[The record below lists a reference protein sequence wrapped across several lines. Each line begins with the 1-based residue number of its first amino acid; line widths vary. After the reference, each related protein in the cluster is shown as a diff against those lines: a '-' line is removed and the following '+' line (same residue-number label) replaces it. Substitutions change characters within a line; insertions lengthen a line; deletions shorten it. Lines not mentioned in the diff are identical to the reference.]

1 MTTRVPPTEVTGLYG
16 SVVKRATRAMLGH
29 VPDSIGV
36 LWHHPAVFKD
46 LMGVGRKSE
55 KWDRLDPSLAT
66 FAQMASAAT
75 VGCEFCLDLHYFRS
89 HDEGLDEVKA
99 REVPRW
105 RESAVFTPVERRV
118 MEYAEAM
125 SQTPPAVTDE
135 LSEAL
140 LADLGPAGLVE
151 LSARVGLM
159 NATARSNVALGI
171 RSEEFAASC
180 GLPPIAPRSV
190 AAAPA
195 VGSDA

>member
-1 MTTRVPPTEVTGLYG
+1 MVPG
-16 SVVKRATRAMLGH
+16 SWVSATY
-29 VPDSIGV
+29 
-36 LWHHPAVFKD
+36 AV
-46 LMGVGRKSE
+46 
-55 KWDRLDPSLAT
+55 
-66 FAQMASAAT
+66 MASAAT

-171 RSEEFAASC
+171 RSEQFAASC
-180 GLPPIAPRSV
+180 GLPPLPARS
-190 AAAPA
+190 AGA